1 LSHDSQN
8 PLLLLAKATTFS
20 PSSQP
25 YQQFRSAGFELARR
39 LQDPKALEAFRMED
53 RYLNQQKIQSF
64 MPMPGRVDIEMPPEV
79 AATFEEMIRRT
90 LGSKV
95 SRAELDLMMPM
106 LKRKFIADML
116 NNADD
121 GFADDDEDDDFDDF
135 ANFDDIFG
143 SSRSKK
149 RKRSFMDL

>member
-1 LSHDSQN
+1 
-8 PLLLLAKATTFS
+8 
-20 PSSQP
+20 
-25 YQQFRSAGFELARR
+25 
-39 LQDPKALEAFRMED
+39 
-53 RYLNQQKIQSF
+53 
-64 MPMPGRVDIEMPPEV
+64 
-79 AATFEEMIRRT
+79 
-90 LGSKV
+90 
-95 SRAELDLMMPM
+95 MPM

-121 GFADDDEDDDFDDF
+121 EEDDDDDDDFDDF